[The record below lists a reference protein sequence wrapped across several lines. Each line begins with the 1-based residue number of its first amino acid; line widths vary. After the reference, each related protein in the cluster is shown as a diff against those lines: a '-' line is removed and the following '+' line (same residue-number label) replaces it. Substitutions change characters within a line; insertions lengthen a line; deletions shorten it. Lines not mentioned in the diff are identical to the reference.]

1 MLVFGI
7 CVFVLGLL
15 CALTRS
21 GPTAYRF
28 GGVTLAI
35 VVLIPRSAPAWLI
48 AFHRFAEVFV
58 GIGVALLLAV
68 VWPEREAT
76 PSS

>member
-1 MLVFGI
+1 
-7 CVFVLGLL
+7 VFVLGLL

-28 GGVTLAI
+28 GGITLAI
-35 VVLIPRSAPAWLI
+35 VVLIPRSNPAWQV
-48 AFHRFAEVFV
+48 AFNRAAEVSV

-68 VWPEREAT
+68 VWPDREAT
-76 PSS
+76 